1 MLELWATLGIVV
13 PLLADATELRPGQV
27 ELTEASFHA
36 LTAEPERPPRH
47 AWARSRELDLTV
59 EPEGLRIHG
68 RWTLHAERATYFA
81 GDLLPARAHLLRAT
95 WNGKPAGLWRGER
108 GPVVV
113 GWVEQPVTL
122 EVDAFLPGASES
134 AELELLEAVA
144 GTVRVHSPT
153 PLRVMASDGSVV
165 LRDGDRFVTGAGALQ
180 LTAPAEAAEERDTLA
195 FATAGIGLTVD
206 DAAVETRARVIFT
219 VRRGALARLTLR
231 ATGFGA
237 DLDVTGPNVASFSR
251 RGDELAIELRAP
263 ITTTTALELTAT
275 TPIPSGA
282 ESTLPLPGLASA
294 DAFRFESALTLARTG
309 EVDAVPTLTG
319 GAPLAVQALPE
330 WASGLVTGAPTAAFQ
345 LNDGGA
351 AGRLDCFRFVP
362 VPGPPV
368 RVEIADLHYVAAD
381 DGATLLR
388 ARYEVT
394 NERAAVLEV
403 RPPRG
408 ARPVGAW
415 VAGREVPLGVEGDRL
430 RIPLKRS
437 VETADGLLTFPVVLV
452 LAAPG
457 ERWSRR
463 EERDLPL
470 PAVTAPVAVT
480 QVTVGLPRGYRSL
493 LDPGERAVVRRFTR
507 AEEVGFG
514 LADDAALAQADALY
528 ADALDAWNRNDFSRA
543 EQRLGELD
551 ALGATSTNQH
561 GLASN
566 LALLRPPPVAEP
578 EPAGTSA
585 SQAPKP
591 KTKAGGAKPS
601 AAPPADAQSR
611 RIRAQA
617 RARATD
623 HKTKQRAAQERA
635 RTLRDQGDYDA
646 AATEYEQALEAT
658 EQLYQLD
665 EDESA
670 SNAHVAAELEGELE
684 AVQAAKVQ
692 RQELESAAK
701 NQLWS
706 GGPFG
711 GGFTPTPTAAP
722 PLTPAASVPL
732 PTAGEAVRYE
742 LLLLEPGAERS
753 VHLLARR
760 RRDARAR

>member
-1 MLELWATLGIVV
+1 MLELWATLGIVI

-27 ELTEASFHA
+27 ELSGPRFHA

-81 GDLLPARAHLLRAT
+81 GDLLPIRAHLLRAT

-113 GWVEQPVTL
+113 GWVEEPVTL
-122 EVDAFLPGASES
+122 EVDAFLPGASDS

-153 PLRVMASDGSVV
+153 PLRVTASDGSVV
-165 LRDGDRFVTGAGALQ
+165 LRDGDRFVTGAGALR
-180 LTAPAEAAEERDTLA
+180 LAAPVAGAVDSDTVA

-219 VRRGALARLTLR
+219 VRRGALARLTLQ
-231 ATGFGA
+231 ATGFGS
-237 DLDVTGPNVASFSR
+237 DLDVTGPNVASFAR

-263 ITTTTALELTAT
+263 VTTTTTLELTAT

-282 ESTLPLPGLASA
+282 ESALPLPGLASA

-309 EVDAVPTLTG
+309 EVDAVPNLTG

-330 WASGLVTGAPTAAFQ
+330 WASGLVTGTPTAAFR

-362 VPGPPV
+362 VPAPPV
-368 RVEIADLHYVAAD
+368 RVEIADLRYVTAA

-408 ARPVGAW
+408 AQPVGAW
-415 VAGREVPLGVEGDRL
+415 VAGREVPLGVVGNRL

-470 PAVTAPVAVT
+470 PVVAAPVSVT
-480 QVTVGLPRGYRSL
+480 QITVGLPRGYRSL
-493 LDPGERAVVRRFTR
+493 LEPGERAVVHRFTR
-507 AEEVGFG
+507 SEEVGFG

-543 EQRLGELD
+543 EQRLSELD
-551 ALGATSTNQH
+551 ALGAASTNQY

-566 LALLRPPPVAEP
+566 LALLRPPTTP
-578 EPAGTSA
+578 EPAGSPG
-585 SQAPKP
+585 S
-591 KTKAGGAKPS
+591 KALGPAKKSGTEKPS
-601 AAPPADAQSR
+601 PAPPADAQSR

-635 RTLRDQGDYDA
+635 RVLRDQGEYDA
-646 AATEYEQALEAT
+646 AAAEYEQALEAT

-684 AVQAAKVQ
+684 AVQAAKAQ

-701 NQLWS
+701 TKLWS

-711 GGFTPTPTAAP
+711 GGFTPAPAAAAP
-722 PLTPAASVPL
+722 PLAPAASIPL
-732 PTAGEAVRYE
+732 PNAGEAVRYE

-753 VHLLARR
+753 VHLVARR